1 MFEHN
6 GEQVVT
12 ANDFIRHTCDC
23 TRQGA
28 FTKINHLLETPSLV
42 KRQHLD
48 IIFGEKVPVPGR
60 ADPEYVLNH
69 EQCSHLVFYLPGEK
83 AEGAR
88 RLITKTFSRVRAGD
102 QSLHAEIDAR
112 ATSNDAEA
120 ETARSALSIDREE
133 QLRSLERKRKLEEL
147 QS

>member
-1 MFEHN
+1 
-6 GEQVVT
+6 VT
-12 ANDFIRHTCDC
+12 AASFIQKIRNCN
-23 TRQGA
+23 RQGA
-28 FTKINHLLETPSLV
+28 LDWINKLL
-42 KRQHLD
+42 KRASPARRQCLD
-48 IIFGEKVPVPGR
+48 KIFGEKVPVPGR
-60 ADPEYVLNH
+60 ADPEYVLDH
-69 EQCSHLVFYLPGEK
+69 IQCDLLVFYLPGEK

>member
-1 MFEHN
+1 
-6 GEQVVT
+6 
-12 ANDFIRHTCDC
+12 
-23 TRQGA
+23 
-28 FTKINHLLETPSLV
+28 
-42 KRQHLD
+42 
-48 IIFGEKVPVPGR
+48 
-60 ADPEYVLNH
+60 
-69 EQCSHLVFYLPGEK
+69 
-83 AEGAR
+83 
-88 RLITKTFSRVRAGD
+88 VRAGD